1 MFIIKIYFY
10 INKLYKMVKPILISV
25 EGNIGAGKSTII
37 DHLKDHM
44 KGNTDIMFLKEPV
57 DIWETIKDTKTDEN
71 ILQKFYNDSNK
82 YAFSFQ
88 VMAYVTRLSTIRT
101 AIRENPDCK
110 VIICERSLDAD
121 KNIFAKMLYEDNKI
135 EEINYQIYL
144 HFYNEYVR
152 DYKLDGIVYINA
164 DADVCYQRTV
174 KRSRNGESSITQEY
188 LQKCKDYYDE
198 WLFTNNKDTDILNI
212 DANEDV
218 TYNMF
223 DKEDKGLEWL
233 QRIERYIL
241 NCSEH
246 KNVDKPKNTF
256 IDILENLIT

>member
-1 MFIIKIYFY
+1 
-10 INKLYKMVKPILISV
+10 MVKPILISI

-37 DHLKDHM
+37 DNLKDHM

-57 DIWETIKDTKTDEN
+57 DIWETIKDTNTDEN
-71 ILQKFYNDSNK
+71 ILQKFYNDSTK

-88 VMAYVTRLSTIRT
+88 VMAYITRLSTIRT

-135 EEINYQIYL
+135 EDINYQIYL
-144 HFYNEYVR
+144 HFYNEYKN

-164 DADVCYQRTV
+164 DADVCYDRTV
-174 KRSRNGESSITQEY
+174 KRSRNGESSITTEY
-188 LQKCKDYYDE
+188 LQKCKDYYDD

-233 QRIERYIL
+233 QKIESYIINSSIRL
-241 NCSEH
+241 SM
-246 KNVDKPKNTF
+246 
-256 IDILENLIT
+256 

>member
-1 MFIIKIYFY
+1 
-10 INKLYKMVKPILISV
+10 MVKPILISI

-37 DHLKDHM
+37 DNLKDHM

-57 DIWETIKDTKTDEN
+57 DIWETIKDTNTDEN
-71 ILQKFYNDSNK
+71 ILQKFYNDSKK

-88 VMAYVTRLSTIRT
+88 VMAYITRLSTIRT

-135 EEINYQIYL
+135 EDINYQIYL
-144 HFYNEYVR
+144 HFYNEYKN

-164 DADVCYQRTV
+164 DADVCYDRTV
-174 KRSRNGESSITQEY
+174 KRSRNGESSITKEY
-188 LQKCKDYYDE
+188 LQKCKDYYDD

-233 QRIERYIL
+233 QKIESYIINSSIRL
-241 NCSEH
+241 SM
-246 KNVDKPKNTF
+246 
-256 IDILENLIT
+256 

>member
-1 MFIIKIYFY
+1 
-10 INKLYKMVKPILISV
+10 MVKPILISV

-135 EEINYQIYL
+135 EDINYQIYL
-144 HFYNEYVR
+144 HFYNEYVK

-223 DKEDKGLEWL
+223 DKEDKGLKWL

-246 KNVDKPKNTF
+246 MSVDKPKNTF
-256 IDILENLIT
+256 IDMLEHLIT

>member
-1 MFIIKIYFY
+1 
-10 INKLYKMVKPILISV
+10 MVKPILISV

-37 DHLKDHM
+37 DNLKDHM
-44 KGNTDIMFLKEPV
+44 KGNTDVMFLKEPV

-71 ILQKFYNDSNK
+71 ILQKFYNDSTK

-88 VMAYVTRLSTIRT
+88 VMAYVTRLSTIRR
-101 AIRENPDCK
+101 AIRENPECK

-135 EEINYQIYL
+135 EDINYQIYL

-174 KRSRNGESSITQEY
+174 KRSRNGESSITEEY
-188 LQKCKDYYDE
+188 LQKCKDYYDD

-218 TYNMF
+218 TYNIF

-233 QRIERYIL
+233 QKIERYIL

-246 KNVDKPKNTF
+246 MTVDKPKQTF
-256 IDILENLIT
+256 IDILENLII

>member
-1 MFIIKIYFY
+1 
-10 INKLYKMVKPILISV
+10 MVKPILISV

-37 DHLKDHM
+37 DNLKDHM

-110 VIICERSLDAD
+110 IIICERSLDAD

-135 EEINYQIYL
+135 EDINYQIYL
-144 HFYNEYVR
+144 HFYNEYVK
-152 DYKLDGIVYINA
+152 DYKLAGIVYINA

-174 KRSRNGESSITQEY
+174 KRSRNGESGITKEY
-188 LQKCKDYYDE
+188 LQKCKDYYDD

-233 QRIERYIL
+233 QKIESYIINSSIRL
-241 NCSEH
+241 SM
-246 KNVDKPKNTF
+246 
-256 IDILENLIT
+256 

>member
-1 MFIIKIYFY
+1 
-10 INKLYKMVKPILISV
+10 MVKPILISV

-37 DHLKDHM
+37 DNLKEHM

-71 ILQKFYNDSNK
+71 ILQKFYNDSTK

-88 VMAYVTRLSTIRT
+88 VMAYVTRLSTIRK

-135 EEINYQIYL
+135 EDINYQIYL
-144 HFYNEYVR
+144 HFYNEYVK

-174 KRSRNGESSITQEY
+174 KRSRNGESSITEEY
-188 LQKCKDYYDE
+188 LQKCKDYYDD

-246 KNVDKPKNTF
+246 MSVDKPKKTF